1 MKNNFLIISGI
12 SGAGKSKVLN
22 ILEDFGFVCVD
33 NLPFNFINDFIDLYK
48 KDKKNYKNVAL
59 SIDIRAGENIFK
71 IQTVI
76 NKLKK
81 ENIESKILFLDANDA
96 TILKRYSETRRKHPL
111 SLPAKEGLQKERL
124 MLKQIKQLADIEV
137 DTSGMS
143 IGELKNTLANLIKI
157 PQNQKQ
163 LILTVMSFGF
173 KFGIASEADIVF
185 DVRFMPNPNYVAEL
199 KNKTGKD
206 KAVVK
211 YIEKQKEYIKFFDRI
226 SKLLNYLLPG
236 YLKEGKS
243 QLTIAI
249 GCTGGR
255 HRSVATAEK
264 LAEFFTNKKYKVNLY
279 HRDIMRV

>member
-12 SGAGKSKVLN
+12 SGAGKTKVLN

-48 KDKKNYKNVAL
+48 KDKRNYKNVAI
-59 SIDIRAGENIFK
+59 SIDIRAGKNIFK

-76 NKLKK
+76 DKLKK
-81 ENIESKILFLDANDA
+81 EKIDGKILFLDANDM

-111 SLPAKEGLQKERL
+111 ALPVKEGLKKERT
-124 MLKQIKQLADIEV
+124 MLQQIKKLADIEI
-137 DTSGMS
+137 DTTNMP
-143 IGELKNTLANLIKI
+143 IGQLKNTLSNLIKI
-157 PQNQKQ
+157 PQKEKE
-163 LILTVMSFGF
+163 LILTIMSFGF

-185 DVRFMPNPNYVAEL
+185 DARFVPNPNYVSEL

-206 KAVVK
+206 KEVVK
-211 YIEKQKEYIKFFDRI
+211 YIEKQKEYGKFFNQI
-226 SKLLNYLLPG
+226 SKLLKYLLPS

-264 LAEFFTNKKYKVNLY
+264 LAEFFIKRKYKVNLY